1 MQGVRGSNP
10 LSSTTTT
17 PQGADGPAFSFQRW
31 YDRDGKGGQRRRQH
45 GRQPLPA
52 GSCMLRTVT
61 TAASRSRS
69 RTPSHREV
77 GHAAD
82 LHRPIRRH
90 PLGHRPPATRRRQ
103 PLARD
108 LLLNRSI
115 RHPDRISPGQV
126 LTLPVDTPTQPP
138 PRRYIVRR
146 GDTLSGI
153 AQRELGDASRSRSL
167 RIRAPK
173 AHMTGRSTWQLA
185 TSAERRVGQP
195 PARSRWR

>member
-1 MQGVRGSNP
+1 
-10 LSSTTTT
+10 
-17 PQGADGPAFSFQRW
+17 
-31 YDRDGKGGQRRRQH
+31 
-45 GRQPLPA
+45 
-52 GSCMLRTVT
+52 MLRTYTVQSGDT
-61 TAASRSRS
+61 LSGIAHQQLGDASRW
-69 RTPSHREV
+69 PE
-77 GHAAD
+77 
-82 LHRPIRRH
+82 IF
-90 PLGHRPPATRRRQ
+90 
-103 PLARD
+103 
-108 LLLNRSI
+108 LLNRSI